1 LDVEPGLVL
10 VVGANGVG
18 KTNLLESLHVATQ
31 GFSPRTRSDAQLIR
45 FGQNEARVEVSGRKQ
60 SASLQMRVD
69 LSTGRAKQA
78 AVNGAR
84 LSTAEQLRRQAQ
96 VLVFTPDRLAI
107 VKSGPAV
114 RRAYFDRVL
123 GRVLPAQSQLSAR
136 YGAAI
141 GQRNA
146 ALRRVAAGISSR
158 DALAPWTEQVAE
170 LGGELVSAR
179 RDVLRRIEPGFS
191 SYAGALGLD
200 EAALAYEGDPP
211 STAALEARL
220 EQDIERGTTGAGPHL
235 DDVAI
240 LSGTRDLRAY
250 GSQGEQRLGVLSLLL
265 AEADLLEERGGSAP
279 LLLLDDVL
287 SELDEHRRAT
297 LAQLLPTG
305 QAVVTTTTREAY
317 PGEPAQLVR
326 VTPGRAEAA

>member
-1 LDVEPGLVL
+1 VL
-10 VVGANGVG
+10 VVGPNGVG

-45 FGQNEARVEVSGRKQ
+45 FGESTARVEMLGRRQ
-60 SASLQMRVD
+60 LVPLQTRVD
-69 LSTGRAKQA
+69 LSTGRAKRA

-84 LSTAEQLRRQAQ
+84 LSTAEQLRREAH

-123 GRVLPAQSQLSAR
+123 SRILPAQAQLPAL
-136 YGAAI
+136 YGAAV

-158 DALAPWTEQVAE
+158 DALAPWTEQVA
-170 LGGELVSAR
+170 GIGSELVAAR
-179 RDVLRRIEPGFS
+179 CEVVHRLEPGFS
-191 SYAGALGLD
+191 RYAGVLGLD

-211 STAALEARL
+211 STVALDARL
-220 EQDIERGTTGAGPHL
+220 ERDIERGTTGAGPHL

-240 LSGTRDLRAY
+240 LAGSRDLRAY

-265 AEADLLEERGGSAP
+265 AEAELLHERDGASP

-287 SELDEHRRAT
+287 SELDERRRET
-297 LAQLLPTG
+297 LADLLPVG
-305 QAVVTTTTREAY
+305 QTVVTATTPEVL
-317 PGEPAQLVR
+317 PGHSAQLVR
-326 VTPGRAEAA
+326 VTPGKAEAV